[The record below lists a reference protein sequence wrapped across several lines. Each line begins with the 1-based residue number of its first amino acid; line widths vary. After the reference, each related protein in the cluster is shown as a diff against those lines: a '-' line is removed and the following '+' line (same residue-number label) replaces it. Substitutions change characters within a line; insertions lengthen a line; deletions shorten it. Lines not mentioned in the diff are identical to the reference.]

1 MKDHVKTRHRDLTE
15 KILTLDELSATVTKL
30 KSDGHKIVH
39 CHGVFDL
46 VHPGHIRHLEAA
58 SRLGDKLVVTITA
71 DQFVNKGPGR
81 PVFNSELRAET
92 LAALECVELVGIN
105 DAPNA
110 VELIKSL
117 RPDIYAKGNDYK
129 NFDDDLTG
137 MIAEEQKSVEAHG
150 GILKFTS
157 EITMSSSELINSH
170 FEVFSPEAQD
180 WLEGI
185 RQKYSIADITKYLDE
200 IRGLRVLVV
209 GEAIIDEYHFCESLG
224 KSAKDPIL
232 AFKYLD
238 DETYI
243 GGSLAIANHV
253 AGLCD
258 DVGLLALVGDA
269 DNQSDFIRDQL
280 LENVEFYAVGRRG
293 TPTIQKRRYVDSHTG
308 GKLFELYK
316 LDDALLDE
324 ETEARLLEKID
335 KITGGYDVVIMADY
349 GHGMMTSSA
358 IEQLIKRSSFLAV
371 NTQANA
377 GNRGFNTISK
387 YSQADYVCLNG
398 GEVQLEMRMRQTGF
412 KEMIGELRKQ
422 INCDCYTV
430 TRGRAGSLHFDSR
443 EGFVEA
449 PALAIRV
456 TDRVGAGDA
465 VLAVTSPLVAQGA
478 PWDIIAFLTNL
489 AGAEM
494 VGELG
499 TSRSIDRA
507 VLAKHVTSIMK

>member
-1 MKDHVKTRHRDLTE
+1 MKDKVNQNAGRMTD
-15 KILTLDELSATVTKL
+15 KILDIEPLADAISELQRQ
-30 KSDGHKIVH
+30 GHRVVH

-58 SRLGDKLVVTITA
+58 LRLGDRLVVTLTA
-71 DQFVNKGPGR
+71 DRFVNKGPGR
-81 PVFNSELRAET
+81 PVFNARLRAET
-92 LAALECVELVGIN
+92 LAALECVSYVGIN
-105 DAPNA
+105 EAPHA
-110 VELIKSL
+110 VELISKL
-117 RPDIYAKGNDYK
+117 RPDIYAKGSDYK
-129 NFDDDLTG
+129 DPGDDVTG
-137 MIAEEQKSVEAHG
+137 MIAEEKKSVEAYG
-150 GILKFTS
+150 GRLAFTD
-157 EITMSSSELINSH
+157 ELTMSSSELINTH

-180 WLEGI
+180 WLAGI
-185 RQKYSIADITKYLDE
+185 RQKYSISDVTKYLDE
-200 IRGLRVLVV
+200 IHDLKVLVV

-232 AFKYLD
+232 AFKFLD
-238 DETYI
+238 NETYI

-258 DVGLLALVGDA
+258 NVGLVALVGDT
-269 DNQSDFIRDQL
+269 DNKNDFIRDQL
-280 LENVEFYAVGRRG
+280 LDNVDFHPIGRRG
-293 TPTIQKRRYVDSHTG
+293 TPTIHKRRYVDSHTG

-316 LDDALLDE
+316 LDDALIDA
-324 ETEARLLEKID
+324 ETEARLLGELDDIID
-335 KITGGYDVVIMADY
+335 GYDVVIMADY
-349 GHGMMTSSA
+349 GHGMMTPSA
-358 IEQLIKRSSFLAV
+358 IEKLIDRSSFLAV

-377 GNRGFNTISK
+377 GNRGFNTVSK
-387 YSQADYVCLNG
+387 YDRADYVCLNG

-412 KEMIGELRKQ
+412 KDMIGDLRNQ
-422 INCDCYTV
+422 ISCDRYTV
-430 TRGRAGSLHFDSR
+430 TRGRAGSLHFDPK

-494 VGELG
+494 VAELG

-507 VLAKHVTSIMK
+507 ALSKHITSIMK